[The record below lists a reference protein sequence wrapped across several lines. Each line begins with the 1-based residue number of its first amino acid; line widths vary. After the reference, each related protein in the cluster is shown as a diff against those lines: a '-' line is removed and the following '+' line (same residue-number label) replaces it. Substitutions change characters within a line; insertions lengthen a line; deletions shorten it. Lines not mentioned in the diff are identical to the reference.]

1 MEKLQQKKCIK
12 NFLKNHIKIIKYK
25 NVKKKIKKS
34 TKQEKK
40 KKNLEDEDEA
50 FYLWE
55 YWSVFGHVIGYFIY
69 SSCLLNNQ
77 HGSQEI

>member
-1 MEKLQQKKCIK
+1 MEKKKEKKCINLKNLTKIIKLKKKKKIQQKKK
-12 NFLKNHIKIIKYK
+12 NL
-25 NVKKKIKKS
+25 
-34 TKQEKK
+34 K

>member
-1 MEKLQQKKCIK
+1 MHKEFFKKSYKNYKIQKRKK
-12 NFLKNHIKIIKYK
+12 KKLKNQL
-25 NVKKKIKKS
+25 KKKTKK
-34 TKQEKK
+34 KE